1 MNPPK
6 KILIFRK
13 SSLGDVILTLPV
25 IRALQDRFPDTQI
38 NYLTKSRYAP
48 IVEYDSAVDNV
59 IIFNDNSSFLKS
71 VRGLRSG
78 KYDLFVDLQANLQSL
93 IIAAALFPIRNISYK
108 KRRFAR
114 ELIVRRPQQKLRVD
128 HTINAYLGVLRRL
141 GMDIQPSSSTI
152 TIPAELID
160 YADDFIAKKLPSDCK
175 KIIALCPGARYYEKR
190 WPYDNFRAVAERLLD
205 DPEIGILIISSTA
218 DDIPRDLAMNHH
230 RVAPVRDFEI
240 LKVGALL
247 SRCRVALTNDSG
259 IMHLSCASGT
269 PVLAIFGPT
278 SPRLGFSPT
287 LPGSKVL
294 CDDVFCCPCSVH
306 GKKRCRQAEKYCFKE
321 ITPERVHNE
330 LLEMI

>member
-25 IRALQDRFPDTQI
+25 IKALKDSFPEAQI
-38 NYLTKSRYAP
+38 DYLTRSRYAP
-48 IVEYDSAVDNV
+48 IIEHDLTIDNV
-59 IIFNDNSSFLKS
+59 ITFNDNSSFLKS
-71 VRGLRSG
+71 VRGLRSNG
-78 KYDLFVDLQANLQSL
+78 YELLVDLQANLQSL
-93 IIAAALFPIRNISYK
+93 IIAFLLFPIRAIRYK

-114 ELIVRRPQQKLRVD
+114 ELIVRRPQWKLRVD
-128 HTINAYLGVLRRL
+128 HTIDAYLAALRRL
-141 GMDIQPSSSTI
+141 GMDILPSP
-152 TIPAELID
+152 PALTVPVELTE
-160 YADDFIAKKLPSDCK
+160 YADNFIEKSLPSDCK
-175 KIIALCPGARYYEKR
+175 KIIALCPGARYYEKK

-205 DPEIGILIISSTA
+205 DSAIGILVISSTD
-218 DDIPRDLAMNHH
+218 DDISPGLELNHPRLVAVNDLEIL
-230 RVAPVRDFEI
+230 RVA
-240 LKVGALL
+240 ALL
-247 SRCRVALTNDSG
+247 SKCRVAVTNDSG

-269 PVLAIFGPT
+269 PVLTIFGPT

-321 ITPERVHNE
+321 ITPERVYDE
-330 LLEMI
+330 LQEMI

>member
-25 IRALQDRFPDTQI
+25 IRALKDRFPEAQI
-38 NYLTKSRYAP
+38 DYLTRSRYAS
-48 IVEYDSAVDNV
+48 IVEHNLGTGNV
-59 IIFNDNSSFLKS
+59 INFNDNTSFLKS
-71 VRGLRSG
+71 VRSLRSR
-78 KYDLFVDLQANLQSL
+78 KYGLFVDLQRNFQSL
-93 IIAAALFPIRNISYK
+93 IIAAALFPIRSISYK

-114 ELIVRRPQQKLRVD
+114 DLIVRRPQQKLRVD
-128 HTINAYLGVLRRL
+128 HTINAYFAALRRL
-141 GMDIQPSSSTI
+141 GMNIQPSPPAI
-152 TIPAELID
+152 TIPAELIAF
-160 YADDFIAKKLPSDCK
+160 ADDFLAKKLPSDCK
-175 KIIALCPGARYYEKR
+175 KIVALCPGARYYEKR
-190 WPYDNFRAVAERLLD
+190 WPYDNFRAVSERLLD
-205 DPEIGILIISSTA
+205 DPEIGILVISSTD
-218 DDIPRDLAMNHH
+218 DDIPPDLVMKHP
-230 RVAPVRDFEI
+230 RLAPVRDFEI

-269 PVLAIFGPT
+269 RVLAIFGPT

-294 CDDVFCCPCSVH
+294 CDDVFCCPCNVH
-306 GKKRCRQAEKYCFKE
+306 GQKRCRQSEKYCFSE
-321 ITPERVHNE
+321 ITPERVYND

>member
-1 MNPPK
+1 MNPPE

-13 SSLGDVILTLPV
+13 SSLGDVILTLPM
-25 IRALQDRFPDTQI
+25 IRALKDHFPDAQI
-38 NYLTKSRYAP
+38 DFLTKSRYAP

-59 IIFNDNSSFLKS
+59 ITFNDNSSFLKS
-71 VRGLRSG
+71 VRGLRSR
-78 KYDLFVDLQANLQSL
+78 KYDIFLDLQANFLSV
-93 IIAAALFPIRNISYK
+93 IVAAALFPIRAISYK

-128 HTINAYLGVLRRL
+128 HTINAYFAALRRL
-141 GMDIQPSSSTI
+141 HMNIQPSPPTI
-152 TIPAELID
+152 TIPAEQVD
-160 YADDFIAKKLPSDCK
+160 YADDFIAKRLSAECK

-190 WPYDNFRAVAERLLD
+190 WPHDNFRAVAEKLLD
-205 DPEIGILIISSTA
+205 DLEIGILVISSSG
-218 DDIPRDLAMNHH
+218 DDVSANLELNNPRL
-230 RVAPVRDFEI
+230 VPVRDFEI

-247 SRCRVALTNDSG
+247 SRCGVALTNDSG

-269 PVLAIFGPT
+269 TVLAIFGPT

-306 GKKRCRQAEKYCFKE
+306 GKKRCRQAEKYCFNK